1 MAIENS
7 TSLLRRAMAH
17 PSFRVG
23 VIGSAAFLALA
34 LVSLVWTPY
43 PTDIVDIPNRFASFS
58 VTHWLGTDYLGRD
71 QFSLLM
77 TGIANSLKVALLAM
91 AIGAMIGVPLGLIA
105 ASSKGWLEAV
115 ILRFNDF
122 IFAFP
127 ALISAIIITTL
138 FGPSAI
144 NAMVAIGIFNIPVF
158 ARVARGGAL
167 SLWTLEYVD
176 AAKLSGLS
184 NAQINVRHIFPNVA
198 SLLIVQ
204 ATIQLSLGVLAEAG
218 LSYIGLGTQ
227 PPETSL
233 GLMLK
238 EAQSFFFGFP
248 MQAVIPGLAIVLFVI
263 SFNLLGDGLRDTLDP
278 KLSKAGSIN
287 VAG

>member
-1 MAIENS
+1 MDRHLFA
-7 TSLLRRAMAH
+7 RALQH
-17 PSFRVG
+17 PSFR
-23 VIGSAAFLALA
+23 IGLFGSVFFLALA
-34 LVSLVWTPY
+34 IISLFWTPHA
-43 PTDIVDIPNRFASFS
+43 TDIVDIPNRFADISL
-58 VTHWLGTDYLGRD
+58 THWLGTDYLGRD
-71 QFSLLM
+71 QLSLLM
-77 TGIANSLKVALLAM
+77 VGLTTSLKVAALAV
-91 AIGAMIGVPLGLIA
+91 AIGALIGAPLGLLA
-105 ASSKGWLEAV
+105 AAQRGALEAF
-115 ILRFNDF
+115 ILRTNDF

-127 ALISAIIITTL
+127 AIISAIIVTTL

-158 ARVARGGAL
+158 ARVARGAAL

-176 AAKLSGLS
+176 AARLSGLS
-184 NAQINVRHIFPNVA
+184 NARISLAHILPNIA

-204 ATIQLSLGVLAEAG
+204 STIQLSLGVLAEAG

-227 PPETSL
+227 PPDTSL

-248 MQAVIPGLAIVLFVI
+248 MQAIIPGMGIVLFVI

-278 KLSKAGSIN
+278 KLTKAGGVD

>member
-1 MAIENS
+1 MKAEQS
-7 TSLLRRAMAH
+7 TFSRALLH
-17 PSFRVG
+17 PSFR
-23 VIGSAAFLALA
+23 IGLFGSVTFLALA
-34 LVSLVWTPY
+34 LISIVWTPH

-58 VTHWLGTDYLGRD
+58 WEHWLGADYLGRD
-71 QFSLLM
+71 QLSMLM
-77 TGIANSLKVALLAM
+77 TGVATSLKVALLAV
-91 AIGAMIGVPLGLIA
+91 AIGAAIGIPLGLA
-105 ASSKGWLEAV
+105 AAAQRGWLETI

-138 FGPSAI
+138 FGPGAI

-158 ARVARGGAL
+158 ARVARGAAL

-184 NAQINVRHIFPNVA
+184 NRQISINHIIPNIA

-248 MQAVIPGLAIVLFVI
+248 MQAIIPGMAIVLFVI

-278 KLSKAGSIN
+278 KLSKAGGVDVS
-287 VAG
+287 G

>member
-1 MAIENS
+1 MMAEQS
-7 TSLLRRAMAH
+7 TFSRALAH
-17 PSFRVG
+17 PSFRLG
-23 VIGSAAFLALA
+23 LFGSAAFILLAII
-34 LVSLVWTPY
+34 SLMWTPY
-43 PTDIVDIPNRFASFS
+43 PTDIVDIPNRFSTFNAAN
-58 VTHWLGTDYLGRD
+58 WLGTDYLGRD
-71 QFSLLM
+71 QLSLLM
-77 TGIANSLKVALLAM
+77 RGIASSLKVALLAV
-91 AIGAMIGVPLGLIA
+91 AIGALIGVPLGLA
-105 ASSKGWLEAV
+105 AAAHRGWLEAI

-127 ALISAIIITTL
+127 AIISAIIITTL
-138 FGPSAI
+138 VGPSAI

-184 NAQINVRHIFPNVA
+184 NAQISMRHIMPNVA

-227 PPETSL
+227 PPDTSL

-248 MQAVIPGLAIVLFVI
+248 TQAIIPGMSIVLLVI

-278 KLSKAGSIN
+278 KLSKAGGID

>member
-1 MAIENS
+1 MAEQS
-7 TSLLRRAMAH
+7 TFARALSH

-23 VIGSAAFLALA
+23 LVGSFIFILLALI
-34 LVSLVWTPY
+34 SLVWTPHA
-43 PTDIVDIPNRFASFS
+43 TDIVDIPNRFGSFS
-58 VTHWLGTDYLGRD
+58 ASNWLGTDYLGRD
-71 QFSLLM
+71 QLSLLM
-77 TGIANSLKVALLAM
+77 VGIASSLKVALLAVT
-91 AIGAMIGVPLGLIA
+91 IGALIGVPLGLLA
-105 ASSKGWLEAV
+105 AAQRGWLEAM

-127 ALISAIIITTL
+127 AIISAIIITTL

-184 NAQINVRHIFPNVA
+184 NAQISLRHILPNVA

-227 PPETSL
+227 PPDTSL

-248 MQAVIPGLAIVLFVI
+248 MQAIIPGLAIVLFVI

-278 KLSKAGSIN
+278 KLTKAGGVD